1 MQEIATFAKKRCSIC
16 KNLCYL
22 CKKTFATFAK
32 KTFATFAKK
41 TLHKNF
47 ADIRRFSHKNC
58 VRLLLDTL
66 QLLQLSEIAAFAKK
80 PLQTFGDCKKTFA
93 TFATFCNICK
103 RLCKI
108 RRLQHLQE
116 TLQLSVAKN
125 LVVPGHELHRGG
137 MRPKPR
143 CVCARVNLKPCLE
156 DAAFC
161 FRSLRQGLKKGS
173 KIQHS
178 EEFPNH
184 A

>member
-16 KNLCYL
+16 KKNLCYL
-22 CKKTFATFAK
+22 CKKNLCNLCKKNFAQKLCRHSEILTQKLCEIATGYFATFATFGDCSICK
-32 KTFATFAKK
+32 KTFA
-41 TLHKNF
+41 
-47 ADIRRFSHKNC
+47 
-58 VRLLLDTL
+58 
-66 QLLQLSEIAAFAKK
+66 
-80 PLQTFGDCKKTFA
+80 TFGDCKKTFA